1 MSLFLLLKHW
11 TIDLTACSL
20 WFVGIKA
27 DTVMVLKLPDTRV
40 VGVYPTVAPGADKFD
55 GLRCNSELSSH

>member
-20 WFVGIKA
+20 WFVGIMA

-40 VGVYPTVAPGADKFD
+40 VGVYPTVTPGTDKID
-55 GLRCNSELSSH
+55 GL